1 MLVYMST
8 TDLNRYIAG
17 EVRAAMSRKQVT
29 TAELADRIGVSS
41 ATLHRRMSG
50 ATPFTVTELAAISH
64 ALDVAYPTFWPDGSA
79 A

>member
-1 MLVYMST
+1 MIVYMST

-17 EVRAAMSRKQVT
+17 EIRAGMSRNQVT
-29 TAELADRIGVSS
+29 ISDLAAAIGVSP

-50 ATPFTVTELAAISH
+50 ATPFTVTELAAISDV
-64 ALDVAYPTFWPDGSA
+64 LGVAYPTFWPDGSA